1 MNGLLESK
9 KALVTGGSRG
19 IGREIVLEYARAGA
33 SVVTC
38 GRHSSEALT
47 SLSREL
53 KDVGGQHRVLIAD
66 VTHAEEVDHLVDEC
80 RATLGGLRSEEHTS
94 ELQSRQYLVCRLLLE
109 KK

>member
-38 GRHSSEALT
+38 GQHSSEALT

-53 KDVGGQHRVLIAD
+53 KDVGGQHRVLIA
-66 VTHAEEVDHLVDEC
+66 
-80 RATLGGLRSEEHTS
+80 RSEEHTS

-109 KK
+109 KKKQNIIRYNGFSLRRV

>member
-38 GRHSSEALT
+38 G
-47 SLSREL
+47 
-53 KDVGGQHRVLIAD
+53 
-66 VTHAEEVDHLVDEC
+66 
-80 RATLGGLRSEEHTS
+80 
-94 ELQSRQYLVCRLLLE
+94 
-109 KK
+109 